1 MTKEIYNSLPL
12 EARNFIQKHAG
23 CLSCGNAEAK
33 LTKGYAL
40 YLTSKKMNTYTIFGG
55 GVNYSQNGQTG
66 VLRAVND
73 LDTPFEIREKISIA
87 KAIHA
92 TSPHLFMV
100 FNVEA
105 MDALIESLPADEVV
119 DLDVTDVT
127 DATDDTD
134 DTDATDATDVTDA
147 TDATEKGFNASK
159 ASYEELKDFVKDNGI
174 EVKGNA
180 PKKELIKAIE
190 ALADTDGNELL

>member
-1 MTKEIYNSLPL
+1 MTKEEFNSLPF

-40 YLTSKKMNTYTIFGG
+40 YLNSKKMNTYTIFGG

-73 LDTPFEIREKISIA
+73 TDTPFEIREKISIA

-100 FNVEA
+100 FNAEA
-105 MDALIESLPADEVV
+105 MDALLESLPADEVV
-119 DLDVTDVT
+119 NLDG
-127 DATDDTD
+127 
-134 DTDATDATDVTDA
+134 
-147 TDATEKGFNASK
+147 GFNTAT

-174 EVKGNA
+174 EVKGN
-180 PKKELIKAIE
+180 PSKKELIKAIE
-190 ALADTDGNELL
+190 FHQSDLL

>member
-12 EARNFIQKHAG
+12 EARNFIQEHAG

-40 YLTSKKMNTYTIFGG
+40 YLTSKKMSTYTIFGG

-73 LDTPFEIREKISIA
+73 SDTPFEIREKISIA

-92 TSPHLFMV
+92 SSPHLFMV

-105 MDALIESLPADEVV
+105 MDALIASLPSEEVV
-119 DLDVTDVT
+119 EL
-127 DATDDTD
+127 
-134 DTDATDATDVTDA
+134 
-147 TDATEKGFNASK
+147 GFNTAK

-180 PKKELIKAIE
+180 SKKELIKAIE
-190 ALADTDGNELL
+190 ALADTDGHELL

>member
-1 MTKEIYNSLPL
+1 MTKENFNSLPL

-40 YLTSKKMNTYTIFGG
+40 YLTSKKMNTYTLFGG

-73 LDTPFEIREKISIA
+73 SDTPFEIKEKIRLA

-92 TSPHLFMV
+92 SSPHLFMV

-105 MDALIESLPADEVV
+105 MDALVKGLPADEIVEI
-119 DLDVTDVT
+119 DFNT
-127 DATDDTD
+127 AT
-134 DTDATDATDVTDA
+134 
-147 TDATEKGFNASK
+147 

-180 PKKELIKAIE
+180 SKKELIKAIE

>member
-1 MTKEIYNSLPL
+1 MTKEEFNSLPF

-40 YLTSKKMNTYTIFGG
+40 YLTSKKMNIYTLFGG

-66 VLRAVND
+66 VLRTVNAS
-73 LDTPFEIREKISIA
+73 DTPFEIREKIRIA

-100 FNVEA
+100 FNAEA
-105 MDALIESLPADEVV
+105 MDALLESLPADEVV
-119 DLDVTDVT
+119 NIDGGF
-127 DATDDTD
+127 DAT
-134 DTDATDATDVTDA
+134 
-147 TDATEKGFNASK
+147 K

-174 EVKGNA
+174 EVKGN
-180 PKKELIKAIE
+180 PSKKELIKAIE
-190 ALADTDGNELL
+190 FHQSDLL

>member
-1 MTKEIYNSLPL
+1 MTKEAFNSLPL

-73 LDTPFEIREKISIA
+73 SDTPFEIREKISLA

-92 TSPHLFMV
+92 TNPYLFMV

-105 MDALIESLPADEVV
+105 MDALLESLPSEEVV
-119 DLDVTDVT
+119 DL
-127 DATDDTD
+127 
-134 DTDATDATDVTDA
+134 
-147 TDATEKGFNASK
+147 GFNVAT

-180 PKKELIKAIE
+180 SKKELIKAIE
-190 ALADTDGNELL
+190 ALADTNGNELL

>member
-1 MTKEIYNSLPL
+1 MTKENFNSLPL
-12 EARNFIQKHAG
+12 EARNFIQKNAG

-40 YLTSKKMNTYTIFGG
+40 YLSFKKMTTYTLMGG
-55 GVNYSQNGQTG
+55 GVNYSQNGNTG
-66 VLRAVND
+66 VLRAIND
-73 LDTPFEIREKISIA
+73 KDEPFEIREKAALA

-92 TSPHLFMV
+92 TSPHLFLS
-100 FNVEA
+100 FDA
-105 MDALIESLPADEVV
+105 DAIDALVESLPKDEIVE
-119 DLDVTDVT
+119 L
-127 DATDDTD
+127 
-134 DTDATDATDVTDA
+134 
-147 TDATEKGFNASK
+147 GFNLAT

-180 PKKELIKAIE
+180 SKKELIKAIE

>member
-1 MTKEIYNSLPL
+1 MTKEQFNSLPL

-73 LDTPFEIREKISIA
+73 SDTPFEIREKISIA

-105 MDALIESLPADEVV
+105 MDALLESLPGEEVV
-119 DLDVTDVT
+119 NLDGGF
-127 DATDDTD
+127 DAT
-134 DTDATDATDVTDA
+134 
-147 TDATEKGFNASK
+147 K
-159 ASYEELKDFVKDNGI
+159 ASYEELKAFVADNEIEAKSQKKKDLI
-174 EVKGNA
+174 E
-180 PKKELIKAIE
+180 AIE
-190 ALADTDGNELL
+190 FHQSDLL

>member
-1 MTKEIYNSLPL
+1 MTKEEFNSLPF

-33 LTKGYAL
+33 LAKGYAL
-40 YLTSKKMNTYTIFGG
+40 FLNSKKMNTYAIFGG

-66 VLRAVND
+66 VLRAVNAS
-73 LDTPFEIREKISIA
+73 DTPFEIREKISIA

-100 FNVEA
+100 FNAEA
-105 MDALIESLPADEVV
+105 MDALLESLPADEVV
-119 DLDVTDVT
+119 NLDG
-127 DATDDTD
+127 
-134 DTDATDATDVTDA
+134 
-147 TDATEKGFNASK
+147 GFNTAT

-174 EVKGNA
+174 EVKGN
-180 PKKELIKAIE
+180 PSKKELIKAIE
-190 ALADTDGNELL
+190 FHQSDLL

>member
-1 MTKEIYNSLPL
+1 MTKEQFNSLPL

-33 LTKGYAL
+33 LTKSYAL

-73 LDTPFEIREKISIA
+73 SDTPFEIREKISIA

-105 MDALIESLPADEVV
+105 MDALINSLPVDEVV
-119 DLDVTDVT
+119 DL
-127 DATDDTD
+127 
-134 DTDATDATDVTDA
+134 
-147 TDATEKGFNASK
+147 GFNTAT

-180 PKKELIKAIE
+180 SKKELIKAIE

>member
-1 MTKEIYNSLPL
+1 MTKENFNSLPL

-73 LDTPFEIREKISIA
+73 SDTPFEIREKISIA

-105 MDALIESLPADEVV
+105 MDALINSLPVDEVV
-119 DLDVTDVT
+119 DL
-127 DATDDTD
+127 
-134 DTDATDATDVTDA
+134 
-147 TDATEKGFNASK
+147 GFNTAT

-180 PKKELIKAIE
+180 SKKELIKAIE

>member
-73 LDTPFEIREKISIA
+73 SDTPFEIREKISIA

-105 MDALIESLPADEVV
+105 MEALIESLPIGEVV
-119 DLDVTDVT
+119 DLDG
-127 DATDDTD
+127 
-134 DTDATDATDVTDA
+134 
-147 TDATEKGFNASK
+147 GFNASK

-180 PKKELIKAIE
+180 SKKDLIKAIE

>member
-1 MTKEIYNSLPL
+1 MTKEQFNSLPL

-73 LDTPFEIREKISIA
+73 SDTPFEIREKISIA

-105 MDALIESLPADEVV
+105 MDALINSLPGDEVV
-119 DLDVTDVT
+119 EL
-127 DATDDTD
+127 
-134 DTDATDATDVTDA
+134 
-147 TDATEKGFNASK
+147 GFNTAT

-180 PKKELIKAIE
+180 SKKELIKAIE
-190 ALADTDGNELL
+190 ALADTVGNELL

>member
-1 MTKEIYNSLPL
+1 MTKETFNSLPL

-40 YLTSKKMNTYTIFGG
+40 YLTSKKMNTYTILGG

-73 LDTPFEIREKISIA
+73 SDTPFEIREKISIA

-105 MDALIESLPADEVV
+105 MDALLEGLPTDEVV
-119 DLDVTDVT
+119 DL
-127 DATDDTD
+127 
-134 DTDATDATDVTDA
+134 
-147 TDATEKGFNASK
+147 GFNVAT

-174 EVKGNA
+174 QVKGNA
-180 PKKELIKAIE
+180 SKKELIKAIE
-190 ALADTDGNELL
+190 ALADTDGNEML

>member
-1 MTKEIYNSLPL
+1 
-12 EARNFIQKHAG
+12 
-23 CLSCGNAEAK
+23 
-33 LTKGYAL
+33 
-40 YLTSKKMNTYTIFGG
+40 MNTYTIFGG

-73 LDTPFEIREKISIA
+73 SDTPFEIREKISLA

-92 TSPHLFMV
+92 TNPYLFMV

-105 MDALIESLPADEVV
+105 MDALLESLPSEEVV
-119 DLDVTDVT
+119 DL
-127 DATDDTD
+127 
-134 DTDATDATDVTDA
+134 
-147 TDATEKGFNASK
+147 GFNVAT

-180 PKKELIKAIE
+180 SKKELIKAIE
-190 ALADTDGNELL
+190 ALADTNGNELL

>member
-66 VLRAVND
+66 VLRSIKEE
-73 LDTPFEIREKISIA
+73 DTSFEIREKIGIA

-105 MDALIESLPADEVV
+105 MDALLESLPDEEVV
-119 DLDVTDVT
+119 
-127 DATDDTD
+127 
-134 DTDATDATDVTDA
+134 
-147 TDATEKGFNASK
+147 EIGFKANK

-180 PKKELIKAIE
+180 SKKELIKAIE
-190 ALADTDGNELL
+190 ALADTAGNELL

>member
-1 MTKEIYNSLPL
+1 MTKEEFNSLPF

-40 YLTSKKMNTYTIFGG
+40 YLTSKKMNTYTLFGG

-73 LDTPFEIREKISIA
+73 TDTPFEIREKISIA

-105 MDALIESLPADEVV
+105 MDALLESLPAEEVV
-119 DLDVTDVT
+119 NIDGGF
-127 DATDDTD
+127 DA
-134 DTDATDATDVTDA
+134 A
-147 TDATEKGFNASK
+147 K

-174 EVKGNA
+174 EVKGN
-180 PKKELIKAIE
+180 PSKKELIKAIE
-190 ALADTDGNELL
+190 FHQSDLL

>member
-1 MTKEIYNSLPL
+1 MTKENFNSLPL

-73 LDTPFEIREKISIA
+73 ADTPFEIREKISIA
-87 KAIHA
+87 KAIHT

-105 MDALIESLPADEVV
+105 MDALLESLPVDEVV
-119 DLDVTDVT
+119 SLDFNT
-127 DATDDTD
+127 AT
-134 DTDATDATDVTDA
+134 
-147 TDATEKGFNASK
+147 

-180 PKKELIKAIE
+180 SKKELIKAIE

>member
-1 MTKEIYNSLPL
+1 MTKEEFNSLPL
-12 EARNFIQKHAG
+12 EARNFIQRNAG
-23 CLSCGNAEAK
+23 CLSCGNAESK

-73 LDTPFEIREKISIA
+73 SDTPFEIKEKINIA

-105 MDALIESLPADEVV
+105 MDALLESLPGEEVV
-119 DLDVTDVT
+119 NLDG
-127 DATDDTD
+127 
-134 DTDATDATDVTDA
+134 
-147 TDATEKGFNASK
+147 GFDASK
-159 ASYEELKDFVKDNGI
+159 ASYEDLKAFVAENEIEAKSQKKKDLI
-174 EVKGNA
+174 E
-180 PKKELIKAIE
+180 AID
-190 ALADTDGNELL
+190 ALADTDGHELL

>member
-1 MTKEIYNSLPL
+1 MTKEQFNSLPL

-73 LDTPFEIREKISIA
+73 SDTPFEIREKISIA

-100 FNVEA
+100 FNVED
-105 MDALIESLPADEVV
+105 MDALINSLTADEVV
-119 DLDVTDVT
+119 NLEFNT
-127 DATDDTD
+127 AT
-134 DTDATDATDVTDA
+134 
-147 TDATEKGFNASK
+147 

-180 PKKELIKAIE
+180 SKKELIKAIE

>member
-73 LDTPFEIREKISIA
+73 SDTPFEIREKISIA

-105 MDALIESLPADEVV
+105 MDALLESLPTDEVV
-119 DLDVTDVT
+119 AL
-127 DATDDTD
+127 
-134 DTDATDATDVTDA
+134 
-147 TDATEKGFNASK
+147 GFNVAT

-180 PKKELIKAIE
+180 SKKELIKAIE

>member
-1 MTKEIYNSLPL
+1 MTKEEFNSLPF
-12 EARNFIQKHAG
+12 EARSFIQKNAG

-40 YLTSKKMNTYTIFGG
+40 YLNSKKMNIYAIFGG

-73 LDTPFEIREKISIA
+73 SDTPFEIREKIAIA

-100 FNVEA
+100 FDEQA
-105 MDALIESLPADEVV
+105 MDALLESLPEDEVV
-119 DLDVTDVT
+119 
-127 DATDDTD
+127 
-134 DTDATDATDVTDA
+134 
-147 TDATEKGFNASK
+147 EIGFNTAT
-159 ASYEELKDFVKDNGI
+159 ASYEELKAYVAENGI

-180 PKKELIKAIE
+180 SKKELIKAIE
-190 ALADTDGNELL
+190 ASTETDGNELL

>member
-1 MTKEIYNSLPL
+1 MTKENFNSLPL

-73 LDTPFEIREKISIA
+73 SDTPFEIREKISIA

-119 DLDVTDVT
+119 
-127 DATDDTD
+127 
-134 DTDATDATDVTDA
+134 
-147 TDATEKGFNASK
+147 EIGFNASK

-180 PKKELIKAIE
+180 SKKELIKAIE
-190 ALADTDGNELL
+190 ALADTEGNELL

>member
-1 MTKEIYNSLPL
+1 MTKENYNSLPL

-40 YLTSKKMNTYTIFGG
+40 YLISKKMNTYTIFGG
-55 GVNYSQNGQTG
+55 GVNYSQDGKTG
-66 VLRAVND
+66 VLRSIKEE
-73 LDTPFEIREKISIA
+73 DTSFEIREKIGIA

-105 MDALIESLPADEVV
+105 MDALLESLPDEEVV
-119 DLDVTDVT
+119 
-127 DATDDTD
+127 
-134 DTDATDATDVTDA
+134 
-147 TDATEKGFNASK
+147 EIGFKANK
-159 ASYEELKDFVKDNGI
+159 ASYEELKAYVAENGI

-180 PKKELIKAIE
+180 SKKELIKAIE

>member
-1 MTKEIYNSLPL
+1 MTKENFNSLPL

-73 LDTPFEIREKISIA
+73 SDTPFEIREKISIA

-92 TSPHLFMV
+92 SSPHLFMV

-105 MDALIESLPADEVV
+105 MDALLESLPTGEVV
-119 DLDVTDVT
+119 DLDGDFNT
-127 DATDDTD
+127 AT
-134 DTDATDATDVTDA
+134 
-147 TDATEKGFNASK
+147 
-159 ASYEELKDFVKDNGI
+159 ASYEKLKDFVKVNGI

-180 PKKELIKAIE
+180 SKKDLIKAIE

>member
-1 MTKEIYNSLPL
+1 MTKENYNSLPL

-73 LDTPFEIREKISIA
+73 ADTPFEIREKISIA

-105 MDALIESLPADEVV
+105 MDALLESLPTDEVV
-119 DLDVTDVT
+119 TLEFNV
-127 DATDDTD
+127 AT
-134 DTDATDATDVTDA
+134 
-147 TDATEKGFNASK
+147 

-180 PKKELIKAIE
+180 SKKELIKAIE

>member
-1 MTKEIYNSLPL
+1 MTKEEFNSLPL

-40 YLTSKKMNTYTIFGG
+40 YLISKKMNTYTIFGG

-73 LDTPFEIREKISIA
+73 SDTPFEIREKISIA

-105 MDALIESLPADEVV
+105 MDALLESLPVEKVV
-119 DLDVTDVT
+119 
-127 DATDDTD
+127 
-134 DTDATDATDVTDA
+134 
-147 TDATEKGFNASK
+147 EIGFNTAT

-180 PKKELIKAIE
+180 SKKELIKAIE

>member
-73 LDTPFEIREKISIA
+73 SDTPFEIREKISIA

-105 MDALIESLPADEVV
+105 MDALLESLPADEVV
-119 DLDVTDVT
+119 SLEFNV
-127 DATDDTD
+127 AT
-134 DTDATDATDVTDA
+134 
-147 TDATEKGFNASK
+147 

-180 PKKELIKAIE
+180 SKKELIKAIE

>member
-1 MTKEIYNSLPL
+1 MTKEEFNSLPL

-40 YLTSKKMNTYTIFGG
+40 YLTSKKMNTYTILGG

-73 LDTPFEIREKISIA
+73 SDTPFEIREKISIA

-105 MDALIESLPADEVV
+105 MDALLEGLPTDEVV
-119 DLDVTDVT
+119 DL
-127 DATDDTD
+127 
-134 DTDATDATDVTDA
+134 
-147 TDATEKGFNASK
+147 GFNVAT

-174 EVKGNA
+174 QVKGNA
-180 PKKELIKAIE
+180 SKKELIKAIE
-190 ALADTDGNELL
+190 ALADTDGNEML

>member
-1 MTKEIYNSLPL
+1 MTKENFNSLPL
-12 EARNFIQKHAG
+12 EARNFIQIHAG

-66 VLRAVND
+66 VLRSVND
-73 LDTPFEIREKISIA
+73 SDTPFEIREKISIA

-100 FNVEA
+100 FNLEA
-105 MDALIESLPADEVV
+105 MDALINSLPVDDVV
-119 DLDVTDVT
+119 EL
-127 DATDDTD
+127 
-134 DTDATDATDVTDA
+134 
-147 TDATEKGFNASK
+147 GFNTAT
-159 ASYEELKDFVKDNGI
+159 ASYKDLKDFVKDNGI

-180 PKKELIKAIE
+180 SKKELIKAID

>member
-1 MTKEIYNSLPL
+1 MTKENYNSLPL

-73 LDTPFEIREKISIA
+73 SDTPFEIREKISIA

-105 MDALIESLPADEVV
+105 MDALINSLPSDKVV
-119 DLDVTDVT
+119 DL
-127 DATDDTD
+127 
-134 DTDATDATDVTDA
+134 
-147 TDATEKGFNASK
+147 GFNTAT

-180 PKKELIKAIE
+180 SKKELIKAIE
-190 ALADTDGNELL
+190 ALADTDGHELL